1 MLWQLERKGPRS
13 RRGQTRAVFLNV
25 DCNMADNLTC
35 SWTGAS
41 GKMYIYEVT
50 RATQ

>member
-1 MLWQLERKGPRS
+1 MAIREERAAQSPRTNS
-13 RRGQTRAVFLNV
+13 AVFLNV